1 MTDGQL
7 SLCDHNLAAA
17 MRFEKNDKIFI
28 RLFNFPKLHLVYISR
43 ALSVGNIIPA
53 ISAPP

>member
-17 MRFEKNDKIFI
+17 MRFEKKKMIKYLYDFS
-28 RLFNFPKLHLVYISR
+28 ISR
-43 ALSVGNIIPA
+43 NCT
-53 ISAPP
+53 